1 MIGEQIRKH
10 RKSRRLSQKGLA
22 DLLGV
27 SRTTVGN
34 WENNRSALDQNM
46 IMKIADALQIDYRIL
61 VLSDLVD
68 DDVLL
73 NGDLNKLNV
82 AMERILADTTRLE
95 RIQNEM
101 DSESKLTTKTS
112 LNRILF
118 VVFSFLI
125 LGELV
130 LLTILYF
137 WLRNKI

>member
-1 MIGEQIRKH
+1 MIGDQIKKH
-10 RKSRRLSQKGLA
+10 RKARRLSQKEFA
-22 DLLGV
+22 DMLGV

-34 WENNRSALDQNM
+34 WENNRRPLDQDM

-73 NGDLNKLNV
+73 DGDLNKLNA

-95 RIQNEM
+95 RVQNVM
-101 DSESKLTTKTS
+101 DSESTQISKTS

-125 LGELV
+125 LGEIV
-130 LLTILYF
+130 LMTIIYF
-137 WLRNKI
+137 SLKKI

>member
-1 MIGEQIRKH
+1 MIGDQIKKH
-10 RKSRRLSQKGLA
+10 RKFRRLSQKELA
-22 DLLGV
+22 DMLGI

-101 DSESKLTTKTS
+101 DSESKQTSKTS
-112 LNRILF
+112 LSRILF

-125 LGELV
+125 LGEIV
-130 LLTILYF
+130 LLTIFYF
-137 WLRNKI
+137 LLKN

>member
-1 MIGEQIRKH
+1 MIGDQIKKH
-10 RKSRRLSQKGLA
+10 RKSRRLSQKELA
-22 DLLGV
+22 DMLGV

-34 WENNRSALDQNM
+34 WENNRSPLDQDM

-73 NGDLNKLNV
+73 DGDLNKLNV
-82 AMERILADTTRLE
+82 AMDRILADATRLE

-101 DSESKLTTKTS
+101 DSESKQTSKTS
-112 LNRILF
+112 LSRILF

-125 LGELV
+125 LGEIV
-130 LLTILYF
+130 LMTIIYF
-137 WLRNKI
+137 SLKKI

>member
-1 MIGEQIRKH
+1 MIGDQIKKH
-10 RKSRRLSQKGLA
+10 RKFRRLSQKELA
-22 DLLGV
+22 DMLGV

-101 DSESKLTTKTS
+101 DSESKQTSKTS
-112 LNRILF
+112 LSRILF

-125 LGELV
+125 LGEIV
-130 LLTILYF
+130 LLTIFYF
-137 WLRNKI
+137 LLKN